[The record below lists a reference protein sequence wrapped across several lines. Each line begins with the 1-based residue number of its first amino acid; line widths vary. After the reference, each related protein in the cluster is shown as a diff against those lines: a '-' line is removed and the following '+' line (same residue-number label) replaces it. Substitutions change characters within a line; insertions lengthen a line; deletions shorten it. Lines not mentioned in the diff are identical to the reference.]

1 MVRACSRELS
11 CVLIIG
17 TFISFST
24 TFIIVHKPSEF
35 TCGVMRFLIGFS
47 YTLCYSAVVTK
58 TNRISR
64 IFSAPGSHPACTS
77 PAASVLISLLLT
89 MVEVGVNVC
98 WLIFEPASTKH
109 IFQTNIRILV
119 CSGVDTR

>member
-1 MVRACSRELS
+1 
-11 CVLIIG
+11 
-17 TFISFST
+17 
-24 TFIIVHKPSEF
+24 
-35 TCGVMRFLIGFS
+35 MRFLIGFS

-109 IFQTNIRILV
+109 IFQTNIRILG